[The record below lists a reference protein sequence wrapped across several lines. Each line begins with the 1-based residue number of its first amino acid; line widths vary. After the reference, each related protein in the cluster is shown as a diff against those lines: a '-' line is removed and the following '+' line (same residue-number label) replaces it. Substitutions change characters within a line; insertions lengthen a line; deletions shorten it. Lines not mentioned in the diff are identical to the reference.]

1 MVSAS
6 AVCWAV
12 HPCFLLPQL
21 MGKDL
26 PSAPLASRRKPL
38 VLLVVMKS
46 RARSASGHAMSIT
59 SLTSPVERDPF
70 RVSFFAWARYE

>member
-26 PSAPLASRRKPL
+26 PSAPLTSRKKPL
-38 VLLVVMKS
+38 VLLVGMKS
-46 RARSASGHAMSIT
+46 PARSASGRAMST
-59 SLTSPVERDPF
+59 TLSMSPVERDPF
-70 RVSFFAWARYE
+70 KVRFFACST